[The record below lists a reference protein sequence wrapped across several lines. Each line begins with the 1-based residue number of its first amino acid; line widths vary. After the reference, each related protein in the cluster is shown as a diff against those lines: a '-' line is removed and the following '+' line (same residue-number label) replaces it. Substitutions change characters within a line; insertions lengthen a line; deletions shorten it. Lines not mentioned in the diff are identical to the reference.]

1 MQINNQLHI
10 EGKKVLVV
18 GFWGYQNMGDEL
30 ILLGTLKL
38 LLAQGKEIFV
48 VSANNERLKEFF
60 GQFIDI
66 SPITFVD
73 ELPRGFRSL
82 WAYLLKKRWKQLK
95 YFFQVD
101 AVILGG

>member
-1 MQINNQLHI
+1 MHISDQLHI
-10 EGKKVLVV
+10 EGKKVLIV

-30 ILLGTLKL
+30 ILLGTIRL

-48 VSANNERLKEFF
+48 VSANSERLKTFF
-60 GQFIDI
+60 SQFIDI

-82 WAYLLKKRWKQLK
+82 RTYLLKKRRKQLK
-95 YFFQVD
+95 YFFQAD

>member
-1 MQINNQLHI
+1 MQISNELHI

-30 ILLGTLKL
+30 ILLGTIKL

-48 VSANNERLKEFF
+48 VSANNEWLKSFF
-60 GQFIDI
+60 SQFINI

-82 WAYLLKKRWKQLK
+82 RKYILKKSYKQLK

-101 AVILGG
+101 TVVLGG